1 MLVQEQENMC
11 TISLRKP
18 EINGVAVYMPTEL
31 YGVQTKFL
39 IDTGASVTVLSRAMY
54 EQIPRER
61 RPELTTPNTQTRLEV
76 ADQSYLSVDGIALI
90 SLQAGGMSFEWSV
103 YVAPICDEGLL
114 GMDFL
119 DAHEYPIGD
128 GPLELNG
135 QPVKTDVVVPA
146 YSEFIVDGRAKYDGP
161 AIGIIEPDTAEQVP
175 APAAAP
181 AVAPAVAPAA
191 AQTAAAAPTRA
202 QAPVP
207 QVMHVGQGVDRHW
220 TIGTIVQLMVILGTV
235 SNFVDTITKVVACWT
250 SAGWRKLWERLR
262 ILLRGSPYI
271 AGDRGTL
278 WERLR
283 ILLRGSPYIAGDRG
297 TLWERLRILLRGSPY
312 IAGDHRTLWERLR
325 ILLRGSPYIAG
336 DRRTLWEKL
345 RILLRGSPYIAGDNR
360 KLWERLRILLRGSP
374 YISGDRGTLWE
385 RLRILLRGSPY
396 IAGDRGKLW
405 ERLRIL
411 LRGSP
416 YIAGDRRTGRD
427 CPAAGIALH
436 SWRSWNAMGEIA
448 DPTAGIAL
456 HS

>member
-146 YSEFIVDGRAKYDGP
+146 YSEFIVDGPAKYDGP
-161 AIGIIEPDTAEQVP
+161 AIGLIEPDTAEQVP
-175 APAAAP
+175 APAVTPAP
-181 AVAPAVAPAA
+181 
-191 AQTAAAAPTRA
+191 AQTAALAPTQA

-207 QVMHVGQGVDRHW
+207 QVMSVGQGVDRHW

-235 SNFVDTITKVVACWT
+235 SNFMETITKVVACWT

-271 AGDRGTL
+271 AGDRRTL

-283 ILLRGSPYIAGDRG
+283 ILLRGSPYIAGDHRTLWERLRILLWGSPYIAGDRG

-336 DRRTLWEKL
+336 DR
-345 RILLRGSPYIAGDNR
+345 
-360 KLWERLRILLRGSP
+360 
-374 YISGDRGTLWE
+374 GTL
-385 RLRILLRGSPY
+385 
-396 IAGDRGKLW
+396 
-405 ERLRIL
+405 
-411 LRGSP
+411 
-416 YIAGDRRTGRD
+416 
-427 CPAAGIALH
+427 
-436 SWRSWNAMGEIA
+436 
-448 DPTAGIAL
+448 
-456 HS
+456 